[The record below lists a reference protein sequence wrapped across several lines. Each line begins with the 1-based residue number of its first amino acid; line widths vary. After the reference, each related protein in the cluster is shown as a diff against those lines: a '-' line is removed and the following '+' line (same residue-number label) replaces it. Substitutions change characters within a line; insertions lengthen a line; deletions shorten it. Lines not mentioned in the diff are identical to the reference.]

1 MTVKEALNSRFSCRV
16 FSDKPVAQNILE
28 AIFEDAFRTPSC
40 ENSQPWEVYVAGA
53 EAMGKLRAEYENF
66 RKTKIPA
73 DLSNRFNGRWTEE
86 MSPRIDEY
94 FDGIVEHEAKG
105 NFDYTMQKRNLFY
118 APVMVFLCMDKE
130 LPDWSLFDTG
140 MFAQSLM
147 LSATEHGLA
156 TMASAVSVSYPE
168 AVRNVLQIP
177 ENMSIVIGIGIGYP
191 DQKAPI
197 NDFRTTRKETG
208 EIHYIL

>member
-1 MTVKEALNSRFSCRV
+1 MTVKEALNNRFSCRV
-16 FSDKPVAQNILE
+16 FSSQPITQDMLE
-28 AIFEDAFRTPSC
+28 DIFKDTFRTPSC
-40 ENSQPWEVYVAGA
+40 ENSQPWEVYVAGT
-53 EAMGKLRAEYENF
+53 EAMEKLRAEYEYF
-66 RKTKIPA
+66 RKAKIPA

-86 MSPRIDEY
+86 MAPRIDEY
-94 FDGIVEHEAKG
+94 FEGIVEHEAKG

-118 APVMVFLCMDKE
+118 APVMIFLCIDKE

-147 LSATEHGLA
+147 LSASEHGLA

-168 AVRNVLQIP
+168 AVRNVLHIP
-177 ENMSIVIGIGIGYP
+177 ENKSIVIGIGIGYP
-191 DQKAPI
+191 DRKAPI
-197 NDFRTTRKETG
+197 NDFRTGRKGTG

>member
-1 MTVKEALNSRFSCRV
+1 MTVKKALNNRFSCRA
-16 FSDKPVAQNILE
+16 FSSQPITQDMLE
-28 AIFEDAFRTPSC
+28 DIFKDTFRTPSC
-40 ENSQPWEVYVAGA
+40 ENSQPWEIYVAGT
-53 EAMGKLRAEYENF
+53 EAMEKLRAEYEYF
-66 RKTKIPA
+66 RKSKIPA

-86 MSPRIDEY
+86 MAPRIDEY
-94 FDGIVEHEAKG
+94 FEGIVEHEAKG

-118 APVMVFLCMDKE
+118 APVMIFLCIDKE

-147 LSATEHGLA
+147 LSASEHGLA

-168 AVRNVLQIP
+168 AVRNVLHIP
-177 ENMSIVIGIGIGYP
+177 ENKLIVIGIGIGYP
-191 DQKAPI
+191 DKKAPI

>member
-1 MTVKEALNSRFSCRV
+1 MTVKEALYQRFSCRV
-16 FSDKPVAQNILE
+16 FSEEPVPGEVLE
-28 AIFEDAFRTPSC
+28 EIFQDAFRTPSC
-40 ENSQPWEVYVAGA
+40 ENSQPWEVYAAGP
-53 EAMGKLRAEYENF
+53 EAMEKLRAEYEKF
-66 RKTKIPA
+66 RKAKIPA

-86 MSPRIDEY
+86 MAPRIDEY
-94 FDGIVEHEAKG
+94 FDGIVSHEAKG

-118 APVMVFLCMDKE
+118 APMMVFLCIDKE

-147 LSATEHGLA
+147 LSAAEHGLA

-168 AVRNVLQIP
+168 AVRSVLHIP
-177 ENMSIVIGIGIGYP
+177 DNKMIVIGIGIGYP
-191 DQKAPI
+191 DRNAPV
-197 NDFRTTRKETG
+197 NTFRTARKGTE

>member
-16 FSDKPVAQNILE
+16 FSDEPVAQDILE
-28 AIFEDAFRTPSC
+28 AIFADVFRTPSC
-40 ENSQPWEVYVAGA
+40 ENSQPWEVYVAGT
-53 EAMGKLRAEYENF
+53 EAMKRLCMEYENF
-66 RKTKIPA
+66 RKAKKPA
-73 DLSNRFNGRWTEE
+73 DLSNRFNGRWTDE
-86 MSPRIDEY
+86 MTPRIDEY
-94 FDGIVEHEAKG
+94 FDGIVEHEEKG
-105 NFDYTMQKRNLFY
+105 NFEYTMQKRNLFY
-118 APVMVFLCMDKE
+118 APVMVFLCIDKE

-168 AVRNVLQIP
+168 AVRSVLHIP
-177 ENMSIVIGIGIGYP
+177 ENKMPVIGIGIGYP
-191 DQKAPI
+191 DNEAPV
-197 NDFRTTRKETG
+197 NGFRTARKGIE

>member
-1 MTVKEALNSRFSCRV
+1 MTVREALNNRFSCRK
-16 FSDKPVAQNILE
+16 FSSQPVTKDMLE
-28 AIFEDAFRTPSC
+28 DIFKDAFRTPSC
-40 ENSQPWEVYVAGA
+40 ENSQPWEVYVAGT
-53 EAMGKLRAEYENF
+53 EAMERLRAEYEKS
-66 RKTKIPA
+66 RKAKIPA

-86 MSPRIDEY
+86 MAPRIDEY

-118 APVMVFLCMDKE
+118 APVMIFLCIDKE

-147 LSATEHGLA
+147 LSASEHGLA

-168 AVRNVLQIP
+168 AVRSVLNIP
-177 ENMSIVIGIGIGYP
+177 ENKSIVIGVGIGYP
-191 DQKAPI
+191 DKEAPI